1 MGQRDLARAALAT
14 TLAVAFAACPSTAQ
28 TIYNDTVVQ
37 FAAAEAN
44 GPANPSCGFGPLS
57 LSSFPFGKAASINA
71 NSPFLEGLPQGGC
84 GLCFQLTCEAGA
96 ICENSNQPLVVQL
109 VDSGTSNISIRAQDF
124 TALAPAYLGSIPVS
138 VQQANCS
145 IAGNIVIRILQYR
158 AAGGGYIQLT
168 FLNTIGGID
177 SVLLSASQAN
187 NFQPMYNQM
196 AAVWVAS
203 NLPTPPLDV
212 RIVSV
217 TGQSVTAVGA
227 ITSIAQADIPTSV
240 QFDATSQSSSASPAA
255 SGGVAVYTFPP
266 SLPEATPTL
275 PESPALTPP
284 EPHATDGPPPSSPLP
299 PLLNNTSPSPD
310 SPTPS
315 QAPAQETPTAAVVS
329 AAAVAAAP
337 SPGLAET
344 LPAPTSFSEPAVAPS
359 FSAVPAAPAPS
370 KLLAAAPAASASSAA
385 PTEPA
390 ASTATPLTNLA
401 AAQLSVPAPTLIPG
415 NSTITS
421 SLESSSTADA
431 SLSLS
436 SVTAAAQNLSA
447 EPLAAGLVDAFN
459 SSMQEL
465 TMFAPLNSAFQSLTV
480 EVENALANLDGTLT
494 TASQYLGSQPSLAQ
508 AIIGYQTVQ
517 SSHPLSLLRTQTQ
530 LNTSDILGANNAS
543 SYSLPLT
550 IVVAG
555 GNTAKKSRQGSR
567 NDGHSHDEQQKTRY
581 DHRALTIYPKG
592 RKADPHEADL
602 FLACIGTKPEDA
614 IKFQLWVHNHPSVQ
628 KSIKSDGSR
637 FFKGNSH
644 GFGFMSPENLFR
656 PENGFMQ
663 GQKLAV
669 GVHISAIE
677 PGSKE
682 QQPVQE
688 SPSLFGPFFDNCS
701 TSDIVIKA
709 GEATIH
715 AHKIVLSVH
724 SSLFRAMF
732 QVDKLWW
739 LCLQQI
745 IHGVN
750 KKTILEYAVVADAV
764 TDTELM
770 DVCMKFLLESKNSY
784 EIAEQ
789 PAMQE
794 LILKN
799 PSLAQKL
806 LVENALVNPD
816 GSLETASQYLGSQP
830 SLAQAIIGYQTV
842 QGSHLLSLLRTQ
854 TQLNTS
860 DSLVANNASSYS
872 LPLTVIVAEGN
883 TAKNSANVLQTD
895 IPACGPSLLQLTD
908 AVLLPVNPTDY
919 VKFHITPSNGSFT
932 LATVVAG

>member
-275 PESPALTPP
+275 P
-284 EPHATDGPPPSSPLP
+284 D
-299 PLLNNTSPSPD
+299 
-310 SPTPS
+310 
-315 QAPAQETPTAAVVS
+315 
-329 AAAVAAAP
+329 
-337 SPGLAET
+337 
-344 LPAPTSFSEPAVAPS
+344 
-359 FSAVPAAPAPS
+359 
-370 KLLAAAPAASASSAA
+370 
-385 PTEPA
+385 
-390 ASTATPLTNLA
+390 
-401 AAQLSVPAPTLIPG
+401 
-415 NSTITS
+415 
-421 SLESSSTADA
+421 STADA

-447 EPLAAGLVDAFN
+447 EPLVLTQDGVMYDLKGIASNGSCLTLWQLIQLSPNLTSWAYTIQAAGLVDAFN

-555 GNTAKKSRQGSR
+555 GNTAKVSG
-567 NDGHSHDEQQKTRY
+567 
-581 DHRALTIYPKG
+581 
-592 RKADPHEADL
+592 
-602 FLACIGTKPEDA
+602 
-614 IKFQLWVHNHPSVQ
+614 
-628 KSIKSDGSR
+628 
-637 FFKGNSH
+637 
-644 GFGFMSPENLFR
+644 
-656 PENGFMQ
+656 
-663 GQKLAV
+663 
-669 GVHISAIE
+669 
-677 PGSKE
+677 
-682 QQPVQE
+682 
-688 SPSLFGPFFDNCS
+688 
-701 TSDIVIKA
+701 
-709 GEATIH
+709 
-715 AHKIVLSVH
+715 
-724 SSLFRAMF
+724 
-732 QVDKLWW
+732 
-739 LCLQQI
+739 LQ
-745 IHGVN
+745 
-750 KKTILEYAVVADAV
+750 
-764 TDTELM
+764 
-770 DVCMKFLLESKNSY
+770 
-784 EIAEQ
+784 
-789 PAMQE
+789 
-794 LILKN
+794 
-799 PSLAQKL
+799 
-806 LVENALVNPD
+806 
-816 GSLETASQYLGSQP
+816 
-830 SLAQAIIGYQTV
+830 
-842 QGSHLLSLLRTQ
+842 
-854 TQLNTS
+854 
-860 DSLVANNASSYS
+860 
-872 LPLTVIVAEGN
+872 
-883 TAKNSANVLQTD
+883 NSANVLQTD

-919 VKFHITPSNGSFT
+919 VTSHVTPGNGSFT
-932 LATVVAG
+932 LAAMVAG

>member
-359 FSAVPAAPAPS
+359 SSAVPAAPAPS

-447 EPLAAGLVDAFN
+447 EPLVLTQDGVMYDLKGIASNGSCLTLWQLIQLSPNLTSWAYTIQAAGLVDAFN

-555 GNTAKKSRQGSR
+555 GNTAKVSG
-567 NDGHSHDEQQKTRY
+567 
-581 DHRALTIYPKG
+581 
-592 RKADPHEADL
+592 
-602 FLACIGTKPEDA
+602 
-614 IKFQLWVHNHPSVQ
+614 
-628 KSIKSDGSR
+628 
-637 FFKGNSH
+637 
-644 GFGFMSPENLFR
+644 
-656 PENGFMQ
+656 
-663 GQKLAV
+663 
-669 GVHISAIE
+669 
-677 PGSKE
+677 
-682 QQPVQE
+682 
-688 SPSLFGPFFDNCS
+688 
-701 TSDIVIKA
+701 
-709 GEATIH
+709 
-715 AHKIVLSVH
+715 
-724 SSLFRAMF
+724 
-732 QVDKLWW
+732 
-739 LCLQQI
+739 LQ
-745 IHGVN
+745 
-750 KKTILEYAVVADAV
+750 
-764 TDTELM
+764 
-770 DVCMKFLLESKNSY
+770 
-784 EIAEQ
+784 
-789 PAMQE
+789 
-794 LILKN
+794 
-799 PSLAQKL
+799 
-806 LVENALVNPD
+806 
-816 GSLETASQYLGSQP
+816 
-830 SLAQAIIGYQTV
+830 
-842 QGSHLLSLLRTQ
+842 
-854 TQLNTS
+854 
-860 DSLVANNASSYS
+860 
-872 LPLTVIVAEGN
+872 
-883 TAKNSANVLQTD
+883 NSANVLQTD

-919 VKFHITPSNGSFT
+919 VTSHVTPGNGSFT
-932 LATVVAG
+932 LAAMVAG